1 MASTKRVAIVTG
13 GNKGIGLAIVRSMCK
28 KFDGDVILTSR
39 DEGLGTAAIKQLES
53 EGVKPLYHQLDI
65 TSSESIDNLKKYLQ
79 DKYGGLDVL
88 INNAGM
94 AYKQASTGIKILHK
108 PFIAS
113 L

>member
-39 DEGLGTAAIKQLES
+39 DEGLGAAAVKQLEN

-79 DKYGGLDVL
+79 DKYGGLDFL
-88 INNAGM
+88 INNAG
-94 AYKQASTGIKILHK
+94 
-108 PFIAS
+108 IAFK
-113 L
+113 